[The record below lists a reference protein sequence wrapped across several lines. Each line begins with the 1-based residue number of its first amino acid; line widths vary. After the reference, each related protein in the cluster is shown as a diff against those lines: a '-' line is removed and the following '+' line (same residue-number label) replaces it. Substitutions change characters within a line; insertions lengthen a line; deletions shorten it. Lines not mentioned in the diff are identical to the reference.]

1 MAAFVVYGSLVPFRF
16 GPRTND
22 FDRVL
27 AEGVNV
33 ASRSDAVANMMLGV
47 PLGFALLGLV
57 CVDRNWPRAKAA
69 KVGLLLLPVCVLF
82 TTAVEYAQLYTL
94 TRTCSASDI
103 VAQGLGAAA
112 GMAAWVLIGQRF
124 TGRARAV
131 WERSDVNAVGK
142 LLIAYLLL
150 LAFIQTLPFDVSASP
165 ADLYRKLRDGTRFV
179 PFGEFTGLNDEARWK
194 QIAKLA
200 KLVGLY
206 FPLGLL
212 AARLKGRVEGWGV
225 VRVALAA
232 FAVGVCLEA
241 VQLLVKSRTPS
252 ATDALVGA
260 LAAVGGWYAGQV
272 HHEGLAIPFAL
283 SWGVVWF
290 AGMTPVTQSQPGAV
304 RLETPRPF
312 DWMPG
317 LPFESGDPLFTLEEM
332 LTKLVLFGLLGV
344 IVAAWRLPPRSRRG
358 APGSV
363 RAAVALAAVL
373 GVFVSGFF
381 ESGQRWYDA
390 HTPCATDVLLGGFG
404 AALGVVAASRARVL

>member
-1 MAAFVVYGSLVPFRF
+1 M
-16 GPRTND
+16 
-22 FDRVL
+22 
-27 AEGVNV
+27 
-33 ASRSDAVANMMLGV
+33 
-47 PLGFALLGLV
+47 

-212 AARLKGRVEGWGV
+212 AAR
-225 VRVALAA
+225 
-232 FAVGVCLEA
+232 
-241 VQLLVKSRTPS
+241 
-252 ATDALVGA
+252 
-260 LAAVGGWYAGQV
+260 
-272 HHEGLAIPFAL
+272 
-283 SWGVVWF
+283 
-290 AGMTPVTQSQPGAV
+290 
-304 RLETPRPF
+304 
-312 DWMPG
+312 
-317 LPFESGDPLFTLEEM
+317 
-332 LTKLVLFGLLGV
+332 
-344 IVAAWRLPPRSRRG
+344 
-358 APGSV
+358 
-363 RAAVALAAVL
+363 
-373 GVFVSGFF
+373 
-381 ESGQRWYDA
+381 
-390 HTPCATDVLLGGFG
+390 
-404 AALGVVAASRARVL
+404 